1 MCGDLV
7 AFQSHNAYMCVC
19 VLGVRERI
27 LPLLNSCFHE
37 KKKKSA
43 KRCTLRVCEQI
54 GTANTPRSGSQKEGV
69 AVIESEEMM
78 SRQKQNVRG
87 NEGDNGGQA
96 HLSHPSFPFLTF
108 PSFPLSM

>member
-37 KKKKSA
+37 KKKKRA
-43 KRCTLRVCEQI
+43 
-54 GTANTPRSGSQKEGV
+54 
-69 AVIESEEMM
+69 
-78 SRQKQNVRG
+78 QNVAHYG
-87 NEGDNGGQA
+87 FVSKLGQRT
-96 HLSHPSFPFLTF
+96 HLVQVVKRKA
-108 PSFPLSM
+108 

>member
-37 KKKKSA
+37 KKKKER
-43 KRCTLRVCEQI
+43 KTLHI
-54 GTANTPRSGSQKEGV
+54 TG
-69 AVIESEEMM
+69 
-78 SRQKQNVRG
+78 
-87 NEGDNGGQA
+87 
-96 HLSHPSFPFLTF
+96 L
-108 PSFPLSM
+108 